1 MQNSVCRQ
9 EVRVDLEDGLHLR
22 PFSMIAEVARRHSCD
37 LRIVRE
43 ELSVDARNILELMTL
58 NATRGT
64 ILTLEANGP
73 GAAEAVAEL
82 AGLFTSNFDPG
93 HSPRE

>member
-43 ELSVDARNILELMTL
+43 DLSVDARNILELMTL

-64 ILTLEANGP
+64 LLTLEASGQ
-73 GAAEAVAEL
+73 GAADAVAEL
-82 AGLFTSNFDPG
+82 VDLFARNFDPDD
-93 HSPRE
+93 SPGK

>member
-9 EVRVDLEDGLHLR
+9 DVRVDLEDGLHLR

-37 LRIVRE
+37 LRIIRDTH
-43 ELSVDARNILELMTL
+43 SADARNMLELMTL

-64 ILTLEANGP
+64 VLTLEANGE
-73 GAAEAVAEL
+73 GAAEAISEL
-82 AGLFTSNFDPG
+82 VELFSRNFDLG
-93 HSPRE
+93 HSPQE